1 MNKNKVS
8 LKNLKVSM
16 LENKIGS
23 NRELDICDYN
33 IKTWREPKYKKERKE
48 VFIQN
53 RIIVSVITE
62 RTRMRS

>member
-8 LKNLKVSM
+8 LKNSEVSM

-23 NRELDICDYN
+23 HRELEICDYI

-62 RTRMRS
+62 RTRKRF

>member
-8 LKNLKVSM
+8 LKNSEVSM

-23 NRELDICDYN
+23 HRKLDICDCI
-33 IKTWREPKYKKERKE
+33 IKTSREPKYKKERKE

-53 RIIVSVITE
+53 RIIVTTE
-62 RTRMRS
+62 RTRMRF